1 MLVINDDNNI
11 AMIADEANGT
21 AEALSKSSRES
32 VPSQASGE
40 SGRRAEANPS
50 QGGSKSKSIDT
61 EKLQRAWE
69 IAARSNA
76 SSPGKHVA
84 YYSLDVDG
92 CKLSGERP
100 WEKRWGYI
108 GRVLREAAG
117 GDLKNKK
124 ILELGCNLGLLSTWA
139 AREGAICNGYEYA
152 GDILEGSAL
161 VAEAFGV
168 GDRCTWRQID
178 LNDPNQTRRIRHDY
192 DLCTCL
198 SVMNWVK
205 NKDNLIE
212 LLSTQKSVLFE
223 GHDSDEIEIDR
234 LKKAGFFNIDKV
246 ATSERKRSIFLATR
260 TAYEQTG
267 TWEEIE
273 QIYGLKGI
281 PFETPRVKI
290 GDGNTAERIYLKK
303 PEVWKIRLSNR
314 KNPAKLASPYQEAK
328 LLQMLSQ
335 VPHICRFREY
345 VEKPGHT
352 ILKLVYYPNIG
363 KLNQVRIPEQYRAKV
378 QQQRR
383 HVIQSVNDHGI
394 LHNDINSNNFLVNA
408 NYDICLID
416 FDQAQIQPGK
426 NDYEHGRYSSCNQ
439 PLIGEEPESS
449 GDMKIDLLRKA
460 WEIAADS
467 KASSPEKHLAYYAL
481 TVKGHNFPGERD
493 WSKRWRD
500 LKTALHQTCSGGLT
514 GKRILELRCNMGLLS
529 IWAAREGAVCHGYD
543 NYPDILKAASMI
555 AKAYQVD
562 DKCNWKQ
569 VDINDNTEPAD
580 VFQDFDVCI
589 CLSAWKWT
597 SNKENLL
604 KILSLQKAVI
614 YEGHDEDVVETERLQ
629 KAGFTRIEKIAVSD
643 RKRSILLAE
652 RK

>member
-11 AMIADEANGT
+11 AMISEEASRTDAVIQNDEDPG
-21 AEALSKSSRES
+21 SSR
-32 VPSQASGE
+32 PSAVCRDKPAQ
-40 SGRRAEANPS
+40 RPPTHQPNNEAV
-50 QGGSKSKSIDT
+50 DT
-61 EKLQRAWE
+61 DKLQRAWE

-84 YYSLDVDG
+84 YYSFSVDG

-100 WEKRWGYI
+100 WEKRWAYI

-139 AREGAICNGYEYA
+139 ARQGAICNGYEYA

-212 LLSTQKSVLFE
+212 LLSTQKAVLFE

-246 ATSERKRSIFLATR
+246 ASSERKRSIFLATR
-260 TAYEQTG
+260 ASYDQTG
-267 TWEEIE
+267 TWDEIE

-352 ILKLVYYPNIG
+352 ILKLAYFPNIG
-363 KLNQVRIPEQYRAKV
+363 KLNQVRIPEQHTEKV

-383 HVIQSVNDHGI
+383 AVIQSVNDHGI
-394 LHNDINSNNFLVNA
+394 LHNDINNNNFLVSA

-416 FDQAQIQPGK
+416 FDQAQVQPGK
-426 NDYEHGRYSSCNQ
+426 NDFDHGRYSKCNQ
-439 PLIGEEPESS
+439 PLIGEPAKETGNSRL
-449 GDMKIDLLRKA
+449 DLLEKA
-460 WEIAADS
+460 WEIAAAS

-481 TVKGHNFPGERD
+481 SVEGKTFTGERD
-493 WSKRWRD
+493 WGKRWQD
-500 LKTALHQTCSGGLT
+500 LRAALFQACSGALA

-529 IWAAREGAVCHGYD
+529 IWAAREGAICHGYD
-543 NYPDILKAASMI
+543 NYPDILKAAGMI
-555 AKAYQVD
+555 ARAYQIE
-562 DKCNWKQ
+562 DKCAWKQ
-569 VDINDNTEPAD
+569 VNINDDAQAMNLFEG
-580 VFQDFDVCI
+580 FDVCT
-589 CLSAWKWT
+589 CLSVWKWT
-597 SNKENLL
+597 PNKDNLL
-604 KILSLQKAVI
+604 RILEKQKAVI
-614 YEGHDEDVVETERLQ
+614 YEGHDEEAVEIERLQ
-629 KAGFTRIEKIAVSD
+629 KAGFTHIENIGVSD

-652 RK
+652 KK